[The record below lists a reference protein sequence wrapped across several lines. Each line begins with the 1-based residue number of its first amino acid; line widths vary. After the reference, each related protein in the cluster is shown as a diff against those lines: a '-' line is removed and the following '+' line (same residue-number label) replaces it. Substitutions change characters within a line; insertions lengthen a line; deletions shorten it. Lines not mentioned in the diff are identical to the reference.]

1 MKAED
6 ELTLSYYKKIDEIDA
21 ARRIDLVKHIESS
34 RIFVRKTLSV
44 FDPEVF
50 RTLQKE
56 APYGIPEIY
65 EVVESNKELIIIEEY
80 INGRTLADILNE
92 KTFSVRESSQIVIEL
107 CRILQPLHDHDP
119 QIVHRDIKPSNI
131 MLKDDGK
138 VFLLDFNAG
147 KHYKEGQSRDTELI
161 GTAGY
166 AAPEQYGFGQSDART
181 DIYALGVLLSKLAGI
196 ENGKTD
202 LNEKAQQD
210 FRNVIEKCTRIDPE
224 DRYQNVSE
232 LAAGLNRLAG
242 SAAKRSDKETEN
254 SWLLPGFR
262 TFSPGKM
269 IAAALW
275 YLFILSFAIPGIS
288 ASKSDDFGVADG
300 ICLAIW
306 LFASTLVCGNYRGIA
321 GRLPLTRSEDTR
333 LRFAGYVLYSFII
346 MIVMAGIATAVS

>member
-1 MKAED
+1 MRAED

-21 ARRIDLVKHIESS
+21 ARRIELVRHIETG

-50 RTLQKE
+50 RILQME
-56 APYGIPEIY
+56 EPYGIPKIY
-65 EVVESNKELIIIEEY
+65 ELAESDGELILIEEY
-80 INGRTLADILNE
+80 INGRTLADMLTE
-92 KTFSVRESSQIVIEL
+92 KTFSVKEASEIVSEL
-107 CRILQPLHDHDP
+107 CRILEPLHDHDP

-131 MLKDDGK
+131 MLNEEEK

-147 KHYKEGQSRDTELI
+147 KQFKDGKDRDTELI

-181 DIYALGVLLSKLAGI
+181 DIYALGVLLRKLTGI
-196 ENGKTD
+196 EDSTTD
-202 LNEKAQQD
+202 LNGKGKQA
-210 FRNVIEKCTRIDPE
+210 FGNVIEKCTRIDPE
-224 DRYQNVSE
+224 DRYQSVSE
-232 LAAGLNRLAG
+232 LSAKLNSLAG
-242 SAAKRSDKETEN
+242 PVPEEADKKAEN
-254 SWLLPGFR
+254 SWLPPGFR

-269 IAAALW
+269 IAAAFW

-288 ASKSDDFGVADG
+288 ASKSDDFGTADG

-306 LFASTLVCGNYRGIA
+306 LFASTLVCGNYRDIA

-333 LRFAGYVLYSFII
+333 LRIAGYVLYSFII